1 MDATDPRR
9 TPDPNWSL
17 SDFDRAISEV
27 QKRMGEIDGEVA
39 VIEYLSEVGQ
49 RIRDQFL
56 ATSDQIS
63 RLQNQAALTPQAVA
77 QAFESQVLPPL
88 RETLAASKQVH
99 LASPRLKQ
107 LHSHAVSALQEDV
120 QAFEVLVI
128 AYRNQDHQR
137 MAAGRALRDS
147 SAQHRAAWI
156 REALTMGQDVGLYDS
171 PPPT

>member
-120 QAFEVLVI
+120 
-128 AYRNQDHQR
+128 
-137 MAAGRALRDS
+137 
-147 SAQHRAAWI
+147 
-156 REALTMGQDVGLYDS
+156 
-171 PPPT
+171 